1 MKLFRRRLPHGTVQ
15 GAAEGAGLMPRV
27 REGVCKGVTG
37 DALTNPSR
45 HG

>member
-27 REGVCKGVTG
+27 RGVVGKGVTG
-37 DALTNPSR
+37 DALPNLAR
-45 HG
+45 NG